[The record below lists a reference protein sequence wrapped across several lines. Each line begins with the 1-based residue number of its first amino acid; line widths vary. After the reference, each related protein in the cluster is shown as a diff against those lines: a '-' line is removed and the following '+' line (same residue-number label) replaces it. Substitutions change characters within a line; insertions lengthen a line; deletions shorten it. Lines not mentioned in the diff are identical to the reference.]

1 MSLALPPTDRR
12 TVDRRAQDRG
22 SSPLTLVSVTGP
34 RTGAMLSVA
43 TDPGMATVA
52 SAVLLELARGVHG
65 HVTNRARHACVYLSL
80 IARDVLVARGFDAY
94 VQTCV
99 VSARS
104 TRIAV
109 GSRAGRCERPGG
121 RPLVESENARWQG
134 HLVCVAG
141 DALIDLTVGQ
151 MVRRDLWPVFPA
163 VALAGLNMGRADR
176 EKRHLARME
185 LADMPAG
192 ALLRRLDFMTDRIV
206 LDWHACD
213 DDQSWMGLT
222 DADPRHRQDMV
233 NRLVQSL
240 PG

>member
-1 MSLALPPTDRR
+1 MSLAQPFADRR
-12 TVDRRAQDRG
+12 GIDRRGHNRPPSTMAMV
-22 SSPLTLVSVTGP
+22 PVSGP
-34 RTGAMLSVA
+34 RAGAMLSLA
-43 TDPGMATVA
+43 ADPGLSPVIN
-52 SAVLLELARGVHG
+52 SVLHELVRGIHG
-65 HVTNRARHACVYLSL
+65 HVTVRARHACVYLSL
-80 IARDVLVARGFDAY
+80 IARDVLIARGFDAH
-94 VQTCV
+94 VEACI

-104 TRIAV
+104 SRIAV
-109 GSRAGRCERPGG
+109 GTRVGRCEKPGS
-121 RPLVESENARWQG
+121 RVVATADRASWQG

-151 MVRRDLWPVFPA
+151 IVRRDLWPVFPA
-163 VALAGLNMGRADR
+163 VALAEVRSDEAAQA
-176 EKRHLARME
+176 KRHLAHME
-185 LADMPAG
+185 LSDMPAG

-233 NRLVQSL
+233 ARLAQSL